1 MKEKILS
8 KNSIIQVLFL
18 NMLRR
23 TLERYM
29 LLLHAFQGQS
39 QYFLMYS
46 EMHNHHHILEDSNHP
61 KKKLHTH

>member
-29 LLLHAFQGQS
+29 LLLLLSHFS
-39 QYFLMYS
+39 CV
-46 EMHNHHHILEDSNHP
+46 
-61 KKKLHTH
+61 